1 MTRKA
6 RVVGSI
12 VTFVRSFVSLQSII
26 RISYGHQLITPNNSQ
41 HIGTIGPASVDLAN
55 SFIERWNSRIPMDD
69 KGSWVLDALSLKT
82 GPEIKIVDE
91 NPKPVDLWQYPDGA
105 GEKDGTSAVQILRTY
120 PCGFT
125 MLSEF
130 SKKRWEFARLGELSY
145 LRGFEKAA
153 LRAREYIYI
162 EDQYGL
168 FENGIFRALSLALE
182 AGLKHLVVEIGLS
195 TNFLSLGASIHCSQT
210 TLVDGSS
217 FQCP

>member
-1 MTRKA
+1 
-6 RVVGSI
+6 
-12 VTFVRSFVSLQSII
+12 
-26 RISYGHQLITPNNSQ
+26 
-41 HIGTIGPASVDLAN
+41 
-55 SFIERWNSRIPMDD
+55 MDD

-105 GEKDGTSAVQILRTY
+105 GEEDGTSAVQILRTY

-182 AGLKHLVVEIGLS
+182 AGLKHLVVLLAKDSGVHLAGCAASQFNMWMVRFECS
-195 TNFLSLGASIHCSQT
+195 VLSL
-210 TLVDGSS
+210 SS
-217 FQCP
+217 LSLSFNTHTHTHTPYSRSNVRILTEYIFCYVRMMPLCTPK